1 MLKTTRSRLCEII
14 MVVFQD
20 TTLDFEDL
28 KLRLIREGATD
39 YFIPDPL
46 YYVKDKYSYLPTELP
61 VFYNPLT
68 EINRDLSI
76 LALKAYMSIVGSLEV
91 YIEALAG
98 TGIRGF
104 RVYNEVSRNILII
117 QNDINP
123 LAYKLMNFNKEYWN
137 IPDEKMRL
145 YKEDANFL
153 LYYLLKK
160 EKIRPDA
167 IEIDP
172 YGTPAPF
179 LASTLNAIKGK
190 NGLVLITATDTAP
203 LTGKYPNPALRKYA
217 VLLKKSP
224 FSKEVA
230 VRALIYAIGKE
241 ATVFSKRIIPLFG
254 FFMHHFIKIAA
265 IVTRGKK
272 EADKFWRE
280 VGWVILKNSYFSI
293 HNDIIPPCGEELIG
307 PLWIGM
313 IYNKAFLQ
321 EMINEL
327 KKSRISKRNKQIIER
342 ILSWEI
348 EIPEQPFYYDLHL
361 LASELKANP
370 PPIDKVINA
379 LKSLGYEAV
388 RTHFGNWCVRTN
400 APIEVLKN
408 VIKGK

>member
-1 MLKTTRSRLCEII
+1 MTKNRLRERI
-14 MVVFQD
+14 MVLFQD
-20 TTLDFEDL
+20 ITLDFEGL
-28 KLRLIREGATD
+28 KLRLVREGATD

-46 YYVKDKYSYLPTELP
+46 YYVKDKHSYLPTELP
-61 VFYNPLT
+61 VFYNPLM

-76 LALKAYMSIVGSLEV
+76 LALRAYTNIINPLEV
-91 YIEALAG
+91 YVEALAG

-104 RVYNEVSRNILII
+104 RVYNEVSQNILII

-123 LAYKLMNFNKEYWN
+123 LAYKLMNFNREYWN
-137 IPDEKMRL
+137 IPSEKMKL

-153 LYYLLKK
+153 LYYLVKK
-160 EKIRPDA
+160 EKMRLDA

-179 LASTLNAIKGK
+179 LASTFNVIKGK
-190 NGLVLITATDTAP
+190 KGLILITATDTAP
-203 LTGKYPNPALRKYA
+203 LTGKYPNSALRKYA
-217 VLLKKSP
+217 VLLRKSP

-254 FFMHHFIKIAA
+254 FFTHHFIKIAA

-280 VGWVILKNSYFSI
+280 IGWIIFRKSYFSI
-293 HNDIIPPCGEELIG
+293 HRNIMPPCGEEIIG

-313 IYNKAFLQ
+313 IYNKEFLQ
-321 EMINEL
+321 EMLNEL
-327 KKSRISKRNKQIIER
+327 KKSQISEKNKRILEK
-342 ILSWEI
+342 ILSWEM

-361 LASELKANP
+361 LASELRVNP
-370 PPIDKVINA
+370 PSVDKVVDA
-379 LKSLGYEAV
+379 LKSSGYKAV

-400 APIEVLKN
+400 APIEVLRNIVKN
-408 VIKGK
+408 LA